1 MDLQVVKQCIAVGNL
16 DAVESAWMKAV
27 EAGAALSELR
37 AVVEALV
44 EADRADTGETLA
56 WMYLSEAAEAM
67 PPAQAVEA
75 ARTLVGLLPGGQD
88 LRSVAVAIYRLACG
102 GCEHFDSFLRASGL
116 AGGQSTRR
124 AIRTLDV
131 CLAAGPGRYLANRF
145 DQQVVRVE
153 VYDPVLCDFDL
164 AVAGGEARTLEAK
177 LLADEFDV
185 VDDSDFRVL
194 RAFRGDQL
202 RQILQDDPA
211 AVLVGICLAC
221 GGQVDVPDLKAM
233 LVGRFVEKD
242 KWAGWWTRARSAAK
256 RCPSLAIE
264 GRRPAVI
271 RHYPHGRSLEQ
282 ELAGAA
288 AAAHDPPELSAV
300 LQRYARE
307 ARQRNV
313 AVDAAFVAALLD
325 KLAEQAC
332 RFRARRPIDALT
344 ASLAI
349 EAAAAMGLP
358 RPGRAFPS
366 AAEILAEADR
376 PAEAVASLPDPQL
389 WPLAFEALAA
399 VDGAADH
406 FEELLRSMPA
416 GQLDDLAARL
426 RAAGRASAIGRAVAE
441 ALANPAA
448 GLQVCL
454 WLWQG
459 PAQVVPEM
467 PSALDLLSR
476 LLTASRGLSRD
487 WDLVGTSRREAFQQV
502 RSALAAQG
510 YRRFRQAVGEMNE
523 AVAATIKRRIQRSP
537 ALSAVARDNLL
548 GILREAF
555 YSLFLREKVEP
566 WLDESVIWTT
576 ARGLGQ
582 QEEKLR
588 DILEARI
595 PANSRAI
602 GEAASFGDLSENSE
616 WEAAIAE
623 QRRLQERAHRIQDE
637 LLRARALTGEDV
649 PVEAVGIGSRVLL
662 RRQGDAHQV
671 EVAFLGPWDTDV
683 PNRIYSYKAPLAQA
697 LMGKAVGET
706 VSLKM
711 EGAEA
716 DYTIERLGSALG
728 PA

>member
-1 MDLQVVKQCIAVGNL
+1 MDLQAVKQCIAEGNL

-56 WMYLSEAAEAM
+56 WMYLSEAAEQM
-67 PPAQAVEA
+67 PAAQAVEA

-102 GCEHFDSFLRASGL
+102 DCEHFDSFLRASGL
-116 AGGQSTRR
+116 SGGQSTRR

-145 DQQVVRVE
+145 DQQVVRVAG
-153 VYDPVLCDFDL
+153 YDPILCEFEL
-164 AVAGGEARTLEAK
+164 AVAGGEARALEAK

-185 VDDSDFRVL
+185 VDDGDFRVL
-194 RAFRGDQL
+194 RAFRGDEL
-202 RQILQDDPA
+202 RQLLQDDPA
-211 AVLVGICLAC
+211 AILVGMCLAC
-221 GGQVDVPDLKAM
+221 GGQVDARELKAA
-233 LVGRFVEKD
+233 LVGRFVEKQ
-242 KWAGWWTRARSAAK
+242 KWSGWWSRARSAAK

-264 GRRPAVI
+264 GRKPAVI
-271 RHYPHGRSLEQ
+271 HHYPRGRTLEQ

-288 AAAHDPPELSAV
+288 AAAHDPPEQLAV
-300 LQRYARE
+300 LRQYARE
-307 ARQRNV
+307 ARQRNLP
-313 AVDAAFVAALLD
+313 VDGAFVGPLLD
-325 KLAEQAC
+325 KLADQA
-332 RFRARRPIDALT
+332 RSFRSRRPADALT

-349 EAAAAMGLP
+349 DSAAAMGLP
-358 RPGRAFPS
+358 RPGRAYPP
-366 AAEILAEADR
+366 AAEILGEADR
-376 PAEAVASLPDPQL
+376 PAEAVAGLPDPQL
-389 WPLAFEALAA
+389 WPLGFEALAA
-399 VDGAADH
+399 RPDAADH
-406 FEELLRSMPA
+406 FEELFRTMPA

-426 RAAGRASAIGRAVAE
+426 RAAGRASAIDRAVAD
-441 ALANPAA
+441 ALADPAA

-454 WLWQG
+454 WLWQQ
-459 PAQVVPEM
+459 PAEAVPEM
-467 PSALDLLSR
+467 PPALDLLGR
-476 LLTASRGLSRD
+476 LLTASERLGRD
-487 WDLVGTSRREAFQQV
+487 WDLAGKSRREAFQEM
-502 RSALAAQG
+502 RSALAAQD
-510 YRRFRQAVGEMNE
+510 YRMFRQALGEMNE

-548 GILREAF
+548 GLLREAF
-555 YSLFLREKVEP
+555 YGLFLREKVDP
-566 WLDESVIWTT
+566 WLDETVIWTT
-576 ARGLGQ
+576 TAGLHQ

-588 DILEARI
+588 QIVEVRL

-623 QRRLQERAHRIQDE
+623 QRRLQERVHQLQDD
-637 LLRARALTGEDV
+637 LLRARALAPEDV
-649 PVEAVGIGSRVLL
+649 PADAVGIGSRVLL
-662 RRQGDAHQV
+662 RRLADGHEV

-683 PNRIYSYKAPLAQA
+683 PNRVYSYKTPVAQA

-706 VSLKM
+706 VSLRM

-716 DYTIERLGSALG
+716 EYSVERLTSALG
-728 PA
+728 PG